1 MILLV
6 PGTSRVGKDLLGMIV
21 GITIVVILV
30 GAAVAFWVA
39 SQVSRPIHRL
49 IQDVR
54 QIAKGDLRHK
64 THSVGSGEIELLS
77 RSLDRMTLDLGEAE
91 STRLELSIREREMGL
106 ATGVRE
112 ALLPL
117 ATPLVEHYDVGA
129 AHLNTETLGGDFHD
143 FIEREDGRI
152 GLLVCDVSGQG
163 IPAALVG
170 ATARSYLRGELHRT
184 DDVAVALAR
193 VNRWLAGDVR
203 RGMFVTALYV
213 LIDPTIGRATVAC
226 AGHKMPLLRLSRG
239 DGRLRSIHPDG
250 IALGFDKGPVFERRL
265 EVAEIAIEPDDRLVL
280 TNSALL
286 SIRNPDGRELGEKAF
301 FSRVAKHAELETTA
315 FLKALRRDVEGFVG
329 EAGLSSDISL
339 VTITR
344 VS

>member
-1 MILLV
+1 
-6 PGTSRVGKDLLGMIV
+6 
-21 GITIVVILV
+21 
-30 GAAVAFWVA
+30 
-39 SQVSRPIHRL
+39 
-49 IQDVR
+49 
-54 QIAKGDLRHK
+54 
-64 THSVGSGEIELLS
+64 
-77 RSLDRMTLDLGEAE
+77 
-91 STRLELSIREREMGL
+91 
-106 ATGVRE
+106 
-112 ALLPL
+112 
-117 ATPLVEHYDVGA
+117 
-129 AHLNTETLGGDFHD
+129 
-143 FIEREDGRI
+143 
-152 GLLVCDVSGQG
+152 
-163 IPAALVG
+163 
-170 ATARSYLRGELHRT
+170 
-184 DDVAVALAR
+184 
-193 VNRWLAGDVR
+193 
-203 RGMFVTALYV
+203 V

-301 FSRVAKHAELETTA
+301 FSRVAKHAQLETTA

-329 EAGLSSDISL
+329 EAGVSSDISL